1 MTARVVYY
9 KQKKTETKIEG
20 RSVIEYFSLLKSNY
34 DLSNILSNVFRADQN
49 GGRERSKLSLSVK
62 GLL

>member
-1 MTARVVYY
+1 MTARIVYY

-34 DLSNILSNVFRADQN
+34 DLSNILSNIFRADQN
-49 GGRERSKLSLSVK
+49 GGRGKIEIVSVS
-62 GLL
+62 

>member
-20 RSVIEYFSLLKSNY
+20 RSVIEYFSLLK
-34 DLSNILSNVFRADQN
+34 LTTI
-49 GGRERSKLSLSVK
+49 
-62 GLL
+62 